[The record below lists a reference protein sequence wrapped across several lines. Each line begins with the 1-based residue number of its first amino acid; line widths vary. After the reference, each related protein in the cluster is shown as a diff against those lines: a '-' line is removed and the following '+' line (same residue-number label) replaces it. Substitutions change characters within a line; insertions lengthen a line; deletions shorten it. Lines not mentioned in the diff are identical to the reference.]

1 MMSRANPF
9 GDLDD
14 FATPSQPRPVPGE
27 ALDKLAEANG
37 FPSRKAR
44 SAAPAGKGDTSVRAG
59 EGPSEGRAAPAAPPR
74 QQRRHVTGR
83 NRQINIKATEETI
96 TALYTLADDMGV
108 PLGAVLEQALAALA
122 KKQGKG
128 VA

>member
-1 MMSRANPF
+1 MSRANPF

-14 FATPSQPRPVPGE
+14 FAPSPSSPSRPV
-27 ALDKLAEANG
+27 ARQDIDALAEASG

-44 SAAPAGKGDTSVRAG
+44 PAAPADNKAEE
-59 EGPSEGRAAPAAPPR
+59 EGLGATPPR
-74 QQRRHVTGR
+74 TQRRHVTGR

-96 TALYTLADDMGV
+96 STLYRIADELGL

-122 KKQGKG
+122 TSLKP
-128 VA
+128 